1 MATSMALR
9 RLSSSVTNP
18 IKRHLNHGSH
28 YYVYMSSLPDQALNN
43 EKAPASVSW
52 INQLNAPLEEI
63 DPEIADIIEL
73 EKARQ
78 WKGLEL
84 IPSENFT
91 SVSVMQ
97 AVGSVMTNKY
107 SEGYPGA
114 RYYGGNE
121 YIDMAESLCQKR
133 ALDAFQ
139 LDPAKWGVNV
149 QSLSGSPANFQVYTA
164 LLKPHERIMALD
176 LPHGG
181 HLSHGYQT
189 DTKKISAVSIFFETM
204 PYRLDES
211 TGYIDYEQLEK
222 SAALFRPKLI
232 VAGASAYARLYDYA
246 RIRKVCDKQKAVM
259 LADMAHISG
268 LVAAGVIPSPFEYA
282 DVVTTTTHK
291 SLRGPRG
298 AMIFFRKG
306 VKEINKQGQ
315 EVMYAYEDKINQAV
329 FPGLQGGPHN
339 HTISGL
345 AVALKQVKTPEYK
358 AYQEQVLSNSS
369 KFAQSLLERGY
380 DLVSG
385 GTENHLVLVN
395 LRNKVQ
401 EILYVVKLE
410 PPSNVDLGVHSI
422 CTGCTAN
429 NIIAS
434 EKESGIDGSRV
445 EKVLESVHIAA
456 NKNTVP
462 GDVSAMVPGGIRM
475 GTPALTSR
483 GFVEE
488 DFEKVAEF
496 FNAAV
501 KLALKIKGDT
511 KGTKLKDFVATLMSD
526 ESIQSE
532 ISNLRDKVEVYAKR
546 FPTVGFEKETM
557 KYKN

>member
-1 MATSMALR
+1 MAMAVVALR
-9 RLSSSVTNP
+9 RLGQAHARYSPALLQSVRTGSSSALANEEVYSKFENSKEKSHVTWP
-18 IKRHLNHGSH
+18 K
-28 YYVYMSSLPDQALNN
+28 
-43 EKAPASVSW
+43 
-52 INQLNAPLEEI
+52 QLNSDLADV
-63 DPEIADIIEL
+63 DPEVADIIEM
-73 EKARQ
+73 EKNRQ

-91 SVSVMQ
+91 SLSVMQ

-121 YIDMAESLCQKR
+121 FIDMAETLCQKR
-133 ALDAFQ
+133 ALAAFR
-139 LDPAKWGVNV
+139 LDPEKWGANV

-164 LLKPHERIMALD
+164 LLKPHDRILALD

-211 TGYIDYEQLEK
+211 TGLIDYPQIER
-222 SAALFRPKLI
+222 SATLFRPKLI
-232 VAGASAYARLYDYA
+232 VAGASAYSRHYDYA
-246 RIRKVCDKQKAVM
+246 TMRQICDKTKAIL

-268 LVAAGVIPSPFEYA
+268 LVAAGVVPSPFDYA

-298 AMIFFRKG
+298 AMIFYRKG
-306 VKEINKQGQ
+306 LKEVTKQGK
-315 EVMYAYEDKINQAV
+315 EVFYDYEDKINQAV

-339 HTISGL
+339 HTITGL
-345 AVALKQVKTPEYK
+345 AVALKQAASPEFK
-358 AYQEQVLSNSS
+358 AYQEQVLRNSS
-369 KFAQSLLERGY
+369 RFAEALKGRGY

-385 GTENHLVLVN
+385 GTSNHLVLVN
-395 LRNKVQ
+395 LKNK
-401 EILYVVKLE
+401 
-410 PPSNVDLGVHSI
+410 
-422 CTGCTAN
+422 
-429 NIIAS
+429 
-434 EKESGIDGSRV
+434 GIDGSRV
-445 EKVLESVHIAA
+445 ERVMELAHIAA

-462 GDVSAMVPGGIRM
+462 GDVSALVPGGIRM

-483 GFVEE
+483 GFTEE
-488 DFEKVAEF
+488 DFEKVAEYF
-496 FNAAV
+496 DKAVQIAV
-501 KLALKIKGDT
+501 KVKGAT
-511 KGTKLKDFVATLMSD
+511 AGKKLVDFKATL
-526 ESIQSE
+526 ESNDSLKKE
-532 ISNLRDKVEVYAKR
+532 VEGLREEVEGYAKE
-546 FPTVGFEKETM
+546 FPTIGFEKASM

>member
-1 MATSMALR
+1 MALALR
-9 RLSSSVTNP
+9 RLSSSIKP
-18 IKRHLNHGSH
+18 ISPFFNGGSL
-28 YYVYMSSLPDQALNN
+28 YFMSSLPNEAIQEK
-43 EKAPASVSW
+43 EKARATW
-52 INQLNAPLEEI
+52 IKQLNAPLEEI

-107 SEGYPGA
+107 SEGYPVSFSFQSLNFTRG
-114 RYYGGNE
+114 R

-133 ALDAFQ
+133 ALEAFQ
-139 LDPAKWGVNV
+139 LDPEKWGVNV
-149 QSLSGSPANFQVYTA
+149 QSLSGSPANFQAYTA

-176 LPHGG
+176 LPHG
-181 HLSHGYQT
+181 
-189 DTKKISAVSIFFETM
+189 
-204 PYRLDES
+204 
-211 TGYIDYEQLEK
+211 
-222 SAALFRPKLI
+222 
-232 VAGASAYARLYDYA
+232 
-246 RIRKVCDKQKAVM
+246 DKQKAIM

-282 DVVTTTTHK
+282 DIVTTTTHK

-306 VKEINKQGQ
+306 VKEVNKQGQ
-315 EVMYAYEDKINQAV
+315 EVMYDYEDKINQAV

-339 HTISGL
+339 HTIAGL

-358 AYQEQVLSNSS
+358 AYQQQVLSNCS
-369 KFAQSLLERGY
+369 KFAQSLLEKGY
-380 DLVSG
+380 ELVSG
-385 GTENHLVLVN
+385 GTDNHLVLVN
-395 LRNKVQ
+395 LKNK
-401 EILYVVKLE
+401 
-410 PPSNVDLGVHSI
+410 
-422 CTGCTAN
+422 
-429 NIIAS
+429 
-434 EKESGIDGSRV
+434 GIDGSRV
-445 EKVLESVHIAA
+445 EKVLESIHIAA

-488 DFEKVAEF
+488 DFERVADF
-496 FNAAV
+496 FDAAV
-501 KLALKIKGDT
+501 KLALKIKADA
-511 KGTKLKDFVATLMSD
+511 KGTKLKDFVATLQSNVQ
-526 ESIQSE
+526 IQSD
-532 ISNLRDKVEVYAKR
+532 IAKLRHEVEEYAKQ
-546 FPTVGFEKETM
+546 FPTIGFEKETM